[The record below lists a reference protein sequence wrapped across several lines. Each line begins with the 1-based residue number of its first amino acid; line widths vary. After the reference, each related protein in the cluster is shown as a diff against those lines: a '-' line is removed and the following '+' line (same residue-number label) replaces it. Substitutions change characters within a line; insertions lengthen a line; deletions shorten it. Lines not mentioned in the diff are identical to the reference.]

1 MEKNFRFLFRN
12 ILKGDFHMKK
22 IVSFL
27 LCVSMILCAI
37 SLTACDSK
45 EKETLKLGLGVYT
58 SAKATSAT
66 ADKNG
71 SGQATA
77 TGAAILIDAE
87 GKIVKCFLDCA
98 DSTVSYTANGQAITT
113 ESFSTKYEQGDAYGM
128 KAYGGAAKEWYEQ
141 ANAFCEVVKGKT
153 LNEVKA
159 LVASNNAGTDDVIN
173 AGCTIAVSEFV
184 KAIEKAFANAKDTSA
199 TENDNLKLG
208 VSTNLSTKDATAE
221 KAGQSQLETTFF
233 AAAVGTD
240 GKITAAYSDCV
251 QVTFNFDANG
261 ATLMDGEK
269 TVSTK
274 RDAGD
279 SYGMKTYGGA
289 AKEWYEQ
296 ANAFDAACIG
306 KTASNVNALIGD
318 DNYGSSDLQ
327 SAGCTILV
335 NGFVKAASKVG

>member
-1 MEKNFRFLFRN
+1 
-12 ILKGDFHMKK
+12 MKK

-37 SLTACDSK
+37 SLTACGPK

-98 DSTVSYTANGQAITT
+98 DSTVSYTANGQAITA

-141 ANAFCEVVKGKT
+141 A
-153 LNEVKA
+153 
-159 LVASNNAGTDDVIN
+159 D
-173 AGCTIAVSEFV
+173 
-184 KAIEKAFANAKDTSA
+184 
-199 TENDNLKLG
+199 
-208 VSTNLSTKDATAE
+208 
-221 KAGQSQLETTFF
+221 
-233 AAAVGTD
+233 
-240 GKITAAYSDCV
+240 
-251 QVTFNFDANG
+251 
-261 ATLMDGEK
+261 
-269 TVSTK
+269 
-274 RDAGD
+274 
-279 SYGMKTYGGA
+279 
-289 AKEWYEQ
+289 
-296 ANAFDAACIG
+296 AFDAACIG

-318 DNYGSSDLQ
+318 NNYGSSDLR